1 MSQKKNTN
9 GEFKPYIS
17 PDTVMPEFT
26 ATAIIIGILMSIVFG
41 AANAYIGL
49 RVGMTIS
56 ASIPAAV
63 ISMGIIRGLMKR
75 DSILENN
82 MVQTIG
88 SAGESLAAGAIF
100 TLPALFIWSQE
111 LGMASPSLVRIVII
125 SLSGGILGALLM
137 LPLRKALIVNE
148 HGVLPYPEGTACAE
162 VLVAGESGGAK
173 AKTVFTGLG
182 IGSLFKFITDGVK
195 LFPSEIEWALP
206 GYRGAAI
213 GMDTLPA
220 LLGVG
225 FIVGPEISAFMLSGA
240 VLGWLVLIPLIS
252 YLGQFIPTA
261 IYPASVLISQMDHWA
276 IWDNYIK
283 YIGAGAVAFGGILS
297 LLKSLPLI
305 VNTFKEAM
313 KGLKDTSEDVST
325 LRTDEDM
332 SIKGALLGV
341 VAMVIFIGLT
351 NFIPVGIPGALIIA
365 VFGFFFATVSARLV
379 GLVGSSNNPVSGMTI
394 ATLLI
399 TSIIFKAIGFDG
411 EEGMIGALS
420 VGAVICIIAAMA
432 GDMSQ
437 DLKTGFLVGAT
448 PRKQQYGEL
457 IGAVSAALVIGF
469 VLLLLNQA
477 WGFGSPELPAP
488 QATLMKLV
496 IEGVMS
502 GDLPWVLVFAGAGIG
517 LVVELLGIQI
527 LPFAVGL
534 YLPIHLSTPIML
546 GGIIRGVLDKKDI
559 DEGRLKEKV
568 DGGILFSSGLI
579 AGEGLVGILL
589 AILAVIPLGQDATGA
604 SISIGD
610 KIAFGND
617 ALGQWGS
624 LAFFALLAF
633 GLIRYSFFAQE
644 EN

>member
-1 MSQKKNTN
+1 
-9 GEFKPYIS
+9 
-17 PDTVMPEFT
+17 
-26 ATAIIIGILMSIVFG
+26 
-41 AANAYIGL
+41 
-49 RVGMTIS
+49 
-56 ASIPAAV
+56 
-63 ISMGIIRGLMKR
+63 
-75 DSILENN
+75 
-82 MVQTIG
+82 
-88 SAGESLAAGAIF
+88 
-100 TLPALFIWSQE
+100 
-111 LGMASPSLVRIVII
+111 
-125 SLSGGILGALLM
+125 
-137 LPLRKALIVNE
+137 
-148 HGVLPYPEGTACAE
+148 
-162 VLVAGESGGAK
+162 
-173 AKTVFTGLG
+173 
-182 IGSLFKFITDGVK
+182 
-195 LFPSEIEWALP
+195 
-206 GYRGAAI
+206 
-213 GMDTLPA
+213 
-220 LLGVG
+220 
-225 FIVGPEISAFMLSGA
+225 
-240 VLGWLVLIPLIS
+240 
-252 YLGQFIPTA
+252 
-261 IYPASVLISQMDHWA
+261 
-276 IWDNYIK
+276 
-283 YIGAGAVAFGGILS
+283 
-297 LLKSLPLI
+297 
-305 VNTFKEAM
+305 
-313 KGLKDTSEDVST
+313 
-325 LRTDEDM
+325 
-332 SIKGALLGV
+332 
-341 VAMVIFIGLT
+341 
-351 NFIPVGIPGALIIA
+351 
-365 VFGFFFATVSARLV
+365 
-379 GLVGSSNNPVSGMTI
+379 
-394 ATLLI
+394 
-399 TSIIFKAIGFDG
+399 
-411 EEGMIGALS
+411 MIGALS

-589 AILAVIPLGQDATGA
+589 AILAVIPLGQDAAGA